1 MIASRTEIKSI
12 LKITASTDDNL
23 IDQLIPLIEDD
34 IREYCNNNFADK
46 NVYLISGEISFTHN
60 STSADTINLDISANE
75 DGFVEAQFKAGQT
88 VQVEGSYNNNK
99 FFEIEAVTSTAMT
112 LYTGE
117 DRPYFPELVTEDED
131 VLIRITKIDYPD
143 ALKLNVAQM
152 CKYKLST
159 YDYSVKSE
167 QVSRYRVEYNQD
179 LDNGYPTSLMTGLKR
194 WRRPVLV

>member
-1 MIASRTEIKSI
+1 M
-12 LKITASTDDNL
+12 LQITATTQDNL

-34 IREYCNNNFADK
+34 IREYCNNNFNDK
-46 NVYLISGEISFTHN
+46 NVYLIASAISFTHN
-60 STSADTINLDISANE
+60 STSADTINLDIGANQ

-88 VQVEGSYNNNK
+88 VQVEGSFNNNG
-99 FFEIEAVTSTAMT
+99 FFDIESVTSTVMT
-112 LYTGE
+112 LYTDE
-117 DRPYFPELVTEDED
+117 SRPYFGQLVTEDED
-131 VLIRITKIDYPD
+131 EFVRITKVKYPD

-167 QVSRYRVEYNQD
+167 TVSRYSVEYNQD
-179 LDNGYPTSLMTGLKR
+179 LLNGYPKSLMTGLNR